1 MTIEGH
7 YDEQADIA

>member
-1 MTIEGH
+1 MKIEGH

>member
-7 YDEQADIA
+7 WFVKSM